1 MIGRRFNSMSEIK
14 KQAFLLIILF
24 GIISLLGDII
34 YEGARSVNGPYLDTL
49 GASAAAVGLIVGI
62 GELLGYAIRLIS
74 GYFSDRTKAHWFF
87 TIFGYGLLISVP
99 LLAFS
104 DLWQVAAIFIV
115 LERIGKG
122 IRSPARDTLVS
133 YAAKRVG
140 TGFGFGISEFLDQIG
155 AFIGPLIFTV
165 FFVLLGSAE
174 KSIGDYQKGYALLWF
189 PFLILMM
196 VLFVAFYRVKDPKRL
211 ENTQTEN
218 KQEGIPRIFWFYSIF
233 SFATTVGFINFAI
246 IGYHMKVSG
255 LLSDAQI
262 PLLYA
267 LAMIVDAIF
276 GIIIGKLYDGIKKRK
291 NDEHSGL
298 LILIILP
305 ITTALILPFIF
316 SHTIIAILLG
326 AFLWGMVMGSHET
339 IMKAGIADLTATT
352 KRGTAY
358 GAFNVVYGLALFLGS
373 VISGFLYEISI
384 TLMILTLVIIQI
396 FSIILFFVMRKE
408 IGPAR

>member
-1 MIGRRFNSMSEIK
+1 MIGGRFNSMSEIK

-74 GYFSDRTKAHWFF
+74 GYFSDRTKAHWYF

-104 DLWQVAAIFIV
+104 NLWQVAAIFIV

-165 FFVLLGSAE
+165 FFCTVRVCRKVYRGLSERLCTSMV
-174 KSIGDYQKGYALLWF
+174 SILDL
-189 PFLILMM
+189 
-196 VLFVAFYRVKDPKRL
+196 DD
-211 ENTQTEN
+211 
-218 KQEGIPRIFWFYSIF
+218 GIIR
-233 SFATTVGFINFAI
+233 
-246 IGYHMKVSG
+246 G
-255 LLSDAQI
+255 LLS
-262 PLLYA
+262 
-267 LAMIVDAIF
+267 
-276 GIIIGKLYDGIKKRK
+276 GK
-291 NDEHSGL
+291 
-298 LILIILP
+298 
-305 ITTALILPFIF
+305 
-316 SHTIIAILLG
+316 
-326 AFLWGMVMGSHET
+326 
-339 IMKAGIADLTATT
+339 
-352 KRGTAY
+352 
-358 GAFNVVYGLALFLGS
+358 
-373 VISGFLYEISI
+373 
-384 TLMILTLVIIQI
+384 
-396 FSIILFFVMRKE
+396 
-408 IGPAR
+408 GPEKT